1 MADIGFEEL
10 ESAYAADVFEIGT
23 LPGGGIERVERIDN
37 GELCAAADQGFGHV
51 RADESGAA
59 CKQNFSRRIYQE
71 FLRHRGPQ
79 IRLSTILA
87 RGKIREATL
96 AVSRYSPAWENVA
109 RKVR

>member
-1 MADIGFEEL
+1 
-10 ESAYAADVFEIGT
+10 
-23 LPGGGIERVERIDN
+23 
-37 GELCAAADQGFGHV
+37 V

-96 AVSRYSPAWENVA
+96 AVSRYKLAWENVA